1 MMPKLTGHSVM
12 NALKHLRLYC
22 NQSVSAWQVCVKYFV
37 PALALLLAG
46 VAAGRAD
53 DSLEIPTIKIGMSTA
68 LTGPARELGRE
79 VRAGVLAAFHETNSS
94 GGVAGRKLE
103 LVAKDDGY
111 EPSRTIVNMRYLV
124 EQEHVLAILG
134 NVGTP
139 TAVAAIPIAN
149 STKTPFV
156 GAYTGAGVLRK
167 SPPDRYVINYRA
179 SYEEETAAMVGA
191 LIEKAGLLPQEIAFF
206 TQRDA
211 YGDAGFSGGIRALK
225 RFGLR
230 DTSEIAHARYERN
243 TNLVEKGLAELVL
256 HRRPVKAVIMVG
268 AYDPCAKFIK
278 LAKQNSFTP
287 LFLNVSFVG
296 AGALA
301 RSLDTTGDGVIVTQ
315 VVPHPAN
322 DSVLAIRY
330 RAALS
335 HVSEQQAKPS
345 HTSFEGYI
353 AARILVKAIDQS
365 VEDLSRENLVQAL
378 ENLGEFS
385 LDSLSDLSLS
395 AQDHQASQKVWP
407 TELRD
412 SGVVPFEWSEL
423 SSVEPGIALQEG
435 EAYE

>member
-1 MMPKLTGHSVM
+1 M
-12 NALKHLRLYC
+12 NALKHQKVYPQL
-22 NQSVSAWQVCVKYFV
+22 QAFTWKACVNYFV
-37 PALALLLAG
+37 PVLALCMAG
-46 VAAGRAD
+46 GAAGKAEE
-53 DSLEIPTIKIGMSTA
+53 SLQNRTIKIGMSTA

-79 VRAGVLAAFHETNSS
+79 VRAGVLAAFHELNSS

-103 LVAKDDGY
+103 LIVKDDGY

-179 SYEEETAAMVGA
+179 SYEEETAAMVAA
-191 LIEKAGLLPQEIAFF
+191 LIESAGLLPQEIAFF

-211 YGDAGFSGGIRALK
+211 YGDAGFSGGMRALK

-243 TNLVEKGLAELVL
+243 TNLVEKGLAELLL
-256 HRRPVKAVIMVG
+256 HRRPIKAVIMVG
-268 AYDPCAKFIK
+268 AYNPCAKFIT

-296 AGALA
+296 AGSLA
-301 RSLDTTGDGVIVTQ
+301 RSLEMTGDGVIVTQ
-315 VVPHPAN
+315 VVPHPAG
-322 DSVLAIRY
+322 DSLLARRY
-330 RAALS
+330 REALNQ
-335 HVSEQQAKPS
+335 VDEKTQPS

-353 AARILVKAIDQS
+353 AARILLKAIS
-365 VEDLSRENLVQAL
+365 HSREDLTRENLVQAL
-378 ENLGEFS
+378 ESLGDFS
-385 LDSLSDLSLS
+385 VDSLSDLSLS

-407 TELRD
+407 TQLLD
-412 SGVVPFEWSEL
+412 SAVVPFDWSEL
-423 SSVEPGIALQEG
+423 SSTGGDFAVQAGAAHE
-435 EAYE
+435 